1 MNGKLF
7 KIAIKNNKLLFMYFI
22 KIIEIIQ
29 KYNVVNLRNYILKN
43 YKLISIT
50 LVILMLM
57 RLQSNTLYFT
67 LSRAIEMEFPLIDNC

>member
-1 MNGKLF
+1 
-7 KIAIKNNKLLFMYFI
+7 MYFI

-57 RLQSNTLYFT
+57 RLQSITLYFT

>member
-1 MNGKLF
+1 
-7 KIAIKNNKLLFMYFI
+7 MYFI

-43 YKLISIT
+43 YKLILTT

-57 RLQSNTLYFT
+57 RLLTIAEQYFIFYIIT
-67 LSRAIEMEFPLIDNC
+67 SDRNGVSSHR